1 MKILY
6 VFLYPFLSNLH
17 EAIRYIVAIPV
28 FFIIILTGGYIT
40 AGIARRK
47 TLLHSFLAG
56 LLTTL
61 VMLTVALQSSDGI
74 TLMTYIIYA
83 AIIII
88 ASAGGYYWKYR
99 VIGASSRAK
108 SP

>member
-1 MKILY
+1 MKIIY
-6 VFLYPFLSNLH
+6 IFLYPLLGQLH
-17 EAIRYIVAIPV
+17 DVVRYIIAIPV
-28 FFIIILTGGYIT
+28 FFIIIFAGGYIT

-61 VMLTVALQSSDGI
+61 VMLIVALQSSEGI
-74 TLMTYIIYA
+74 TLMNYVVYS
-83 AIIII
+83 AIIIV

-99 VIGASSRAK
+99 AISASSRSK
-108 SP
+108 